1 MYVYMS
7 LILIHCQC
15 KKFFTVNKS
24 QTSICEFQSSYDL
37 SQTFFNDLYGFS
49 DRYCL
54 TLYSFIF
61 LSAWR
66 LEESLNLVSY

>member
-37 SQTFFNDLYGFS
+37 SQTFLMIYMD
-49 DRYCL
+49 
-54 TLYSFIF
+54 F
-61 LSAWR
+61 LIDI
-66 LEESLNLVSY
+66 V